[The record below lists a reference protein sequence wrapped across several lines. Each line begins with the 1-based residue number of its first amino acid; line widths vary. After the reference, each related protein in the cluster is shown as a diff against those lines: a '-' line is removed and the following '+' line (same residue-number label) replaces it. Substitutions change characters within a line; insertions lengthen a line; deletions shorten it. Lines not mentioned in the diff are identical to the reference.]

1 MSAFP
6 TRSLAARTQ
15 TAGRGVDYF
24 ELLVVRV
31 EMPADNFC
39 FAFETD
45 RCAGLGRTEDVCHEP
60 TLGLQPRRRLDRVI
74 RCAVGGLLAGC
85 A

>member
-45 RCAGLGRTEDVCHEP
+45 RCAGLLSTESMCQFETISH
-60 TLGLQPRRRLDRVI
+60 QR
-74 RCAVGGLLAGC
+74 
-85 A
+85 